1 MTNLIWILNYL
12 KINNNYGWYL
22 NFLYK
27 DKTIVKNNIIFLKI
41 NYDFTLINGLQIY
54 LVHNYLK
61 FGVIINDNN
70 NKNV

>member
-70 NKNV
+70 NKNE